1 MTNAKDFWAHQKF
14 VIAIYFSDNVSEIVK
29 VNHKTIPMSDVDS
42 VLVNKLSQFNSDEI
56 NKVTRDIM
64 HAYKTSAKLK

>member
-1 MTNAKDFWAHQKF
+1 
-14 VIAIYFSDNVSEIVK
+14 
-29 VNHKTIPMSDVDS
+29 MSDVDS

>member
-1 MTNAKDFWAHQKF
+1 
-14 VIAIYFSDNVSEIVK
+14 
-29 VNHKTIPMSDVDS
+29 MSDVDS

-64 HAYKTSAKLK
+64 HAYKTSAKLKCVSNSESDYFVLGNREIFRGYNCLIH